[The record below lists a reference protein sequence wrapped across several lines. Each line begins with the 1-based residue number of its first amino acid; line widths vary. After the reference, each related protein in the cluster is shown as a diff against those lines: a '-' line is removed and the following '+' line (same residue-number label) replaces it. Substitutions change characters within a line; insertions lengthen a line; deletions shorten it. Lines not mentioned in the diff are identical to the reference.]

1 MGLLDL
7 FKLAKLTIE
16 GFDEEARSG
25 FPAETFKAQYNPET
39 LSMRHESVYQSQR
52 RGRFSYAKP
61 KRLSVTL
68 VLDGTKVDHLG
79 VELLGRIPSVADQ
92 VKKFLSVCY
101 RLQSDTHEPRYL
113 KIKW

>member
-1 MGLLDL
+1 MALLDL

-16 GFDEEARSG
+16 GFDEEARPG
-25 FPAETFKAQYNPET
+25 LPAETFKAQYNPET
-39 LSMRHESVYQSQR
+39 LSMRHESVYQSQ

-101 RLQSDTHEPRYL
+101 Q
-113 KIKW
+113 